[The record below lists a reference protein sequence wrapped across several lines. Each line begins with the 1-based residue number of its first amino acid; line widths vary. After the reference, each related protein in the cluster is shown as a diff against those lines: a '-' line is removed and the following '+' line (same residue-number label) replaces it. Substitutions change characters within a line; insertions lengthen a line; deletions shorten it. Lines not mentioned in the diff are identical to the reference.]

1 MYRQTDVQIYIQT
14 NRNKDV
20 QTYTDKQTDRRT
32 VQKYWNKLKN
42 RQMYRKT
49 DIHTYKVLYIRQ
61 TYRQTDRQDRQKKLQ
76 TGQQTDRQAVNECC
90 VKKSGQ
96 NEQYYKSLRHVPL

>member
-1 MYRQTDVQIYIQT
+1 MQEGRNASRDRQRYRKTDIQIYIQT

-20 QTYTDKQTDRRT
+20 HTYTDKQTDRRT

-49 DIHTYKVLYIRQ
+49 DIHTSTVLYI
-61 TYRQTDRQDRQKKLQ
+61 
-76 TGQQTDRQAVNECC
+76 
-90 VKKSGQ
+90 
-96 NEQYYKSLRHVPL
+96 

>member
-1 MYRQTDVQIYIQT
+1 MKVDRQRYRKTDVQIYIQT

-49 DIHTYKVLYIRQ
+49 DFHTYTVQ
-61 TYRQTDRQDRQKKLQ
+61 
-76 TGQQTDRQAVNECC
+76 CC
-90 VKKSGQ
+90 T
-96 NEQYYKSLRHVPL
+96 